1 SLLKELKDLRKR
13 VQALEGQTR
22 LESASIGRGG
32 LTIKNGGTLQVVD
45 GNGNLL
51 GYMGFWGGAADP
63 NGDPQS
69 GFVFFRNDESG
80 QTPALALL
88 DYNPLDEDG
97 FHQVVTFF
105 DRHAHRVLE
114 DDPGGNGLNNPQ
126 FNLTVIPGGDGRNS
140 EASWELAAYG
150 RNNWVDMP
158 DYVRAMA
165 DPDRPAWF
173 PAYTGFGVCQ
183 HPVLWV
189 DFDINRRGSVGNYQ
203 WDIVINSTEAPWYSS
218 PLYRTSGSVNNTSPN
233 VWKKIDLVNDVGLN
247 YEQTY
252 TVKLRVNQGTA
263 VTSGNN
269 LSFRLNHL
277 VESGNNYVPY

>member
-1 SLLKELKDLRKR
+1 MPKPSQHPDETSLLKELKDLRKR

-114 DDPGGNGLNNPQ
+114 DDPGGNGLNNPH
-126 FNLTVIPGGDGRNS
+126 FNLSIVPGGDGHNGERN
-140 EASWELAAYG
+140 WEMCAFG
-150 RNNWVDMP
+150 RDNWF
-158 DYVRAMA
+158 
-165 DPDRPAWF
+165 DRSSSAVNSYLGGEPSWF
-173 PAYTGFGVCQ
+173 PAYTGYGVCQ
-183 HPVLWV
+183 HPYLWV
-189 DFDINRRGSVGNYQ
+189 EFSIHNWNDTGNSQ
-203 WDIVINSTEAPWYSS
+203 WDIVINDQD
-218 PLYRTSGSVNNTSPN
+218 G
-233 VWKKIDLVNDVGLN
+233 
-247 YEQTY
+247 
-252 TVKLRVNQGTA
+252 
-263 VTSGNN
+263 
-269 LSFRLNHL
+269 
-277 VESGNNYVPY
+277 